1 MTDDESTDDTSAEE
15 TGTETDADTDA
26 DGGGEDEEKSFR
38 ERVEEIRQQRSEEGF
53 GTHGSH

>member
-15 TGTETDADTDA
+15 TGTETNADA
-26 DGGGEDEEKSFR
+26 DGGGDGEEKSFR